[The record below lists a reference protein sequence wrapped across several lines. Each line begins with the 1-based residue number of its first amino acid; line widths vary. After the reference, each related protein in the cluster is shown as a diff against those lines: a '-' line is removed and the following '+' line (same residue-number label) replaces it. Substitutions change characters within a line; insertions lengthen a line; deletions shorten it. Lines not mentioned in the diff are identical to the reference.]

1 MAELPVDN
9 FKRIIKSLF
18 GKSSYPVS
26 MILLEVAG
34 NFAGPWAL
42 FRSWLRVKK
51 MGRSTLDLSPAGR
64 TAGEAKTH
72 HSTKN
77 WLKKAMLRSN
87 SEK

>member
-9 FKRIIKSLF
+9 IKRIIKSLF

-34 NFAGPWAL
+34 
-42 FRSWLRVKK
+42 VKK